1 MYKKSNLR
9 VLRDAPSRPTHASL
23 AEKAYE
29 RLKEE
34 IIFAR
39 LKPGSLVREEEYAER
54 LGMSRTPV
62 REALKKLEHEGLVR
76 RIPQRGVVVTELS
89 IQNFLEICEVR
100 DLLESHASRI
110 AAEKGD
116 PLALEKFAEEFSAL
130 DVPNP
135 DEETVR
141 RASVVDR
148 EFHQFILESA
158 GNRRIVGI
166 ISHLNDVINRLR
178 FALTPSR
185 YHESL
190 GEHRR
195 ILEALKAR
203 NGAEAEAA
211 MHAHIDA
218 VRKSLHLIH

>member
-1 MYKKSNLR
+1 VNP
-9 VLRDAPSRPTHASL
+9 AAQTGHASL

-29 RLKEE
+29 RLKEQ
-34 IIFAR
+34 IISVQMR
-39 LKPGSLVREEEYAER
+39 PGSLIREEECADR

-76 RIPQRGVVVTELS
+76 RIPQRGVFVTELS
-89 IQNFLEICEVR
+89 IRDFLEICEVR
-100 DLLESHASRI
+100 DLLESHACRI
-110 AAEKGD
+110 AAEKVD
-116 PLALEKFAEEFSAL
+116 FLALDKFADEFTAL
-130 DVPNP
+130 EIP
-135 DEETVR
+135 DPDDETVR

-218 VRKSLHLIH
+218 VRKSLHLLH